1 MADRDGLVLGSAQK
15 TDDVDVDAAAHHGLE
30 IVRRR
35 SGGSAVL
42 VGPRHL
48 LWVDVVVAAGD
59 PLWVDDVGRAPLWLG
74 RVWVSA
80 LAIAGIVGATVHDGA
95 MQRQRWGSLVCFGGI
110 GPGEVSVGTRKVIG
124 ISQRRTR
131 AGVLFQ
137 CAALIHWDPQATVAA
152 LAVPERTTS
161 ATDLAAV
168 AVGVDDLAGPGA
180 SGRLPAA
187 FVASLP

>member
-1 MADRDGLVLGSAQK
+1 MADGDGLVLGSAQK
-15 TDDVDVDAAAHHGLE
+15 LDDIDADAAARHGFE
-30 IVRRR
+30 VVRRR

-48 LWVDVVVAAGD
+48 LWVDVVIGASD

-74 RVWVSA
+74 RSWVSA
-80 LAIAGIVGATVHDGA
+80 LARAGVGGATVHDGA
-95 MQRQRWGSLVCFGGI
+95 MQRQRWGSLVCFAGV
-110 GPGEVSVGTRKVIG
+110 GPGEVFVGTRKVVG

-131 AGVLFQ
+131 EGALFQ

-152 LAVPERTTS
+152 LAVPDRATT
-161 ATDLAAV
+161 AAELAAV

-180 SGRLPAA
+180 SAGLGAA
-187 FVASLP
+187 FVDSLP